1 MKISELIESNTSDNK
16 LDEIGLVQNIIDECI
31 FAFLVSLDTKFNPL
45 ILKNILLEHF
55 EIEETDE

>member
-55 EIEETDE
+55 EIEENDE